1 MERCI
6 SLPLDSKVIR
16 LFENPAALKTLTTL
30 GEDGSLHAAPLTMLA
45 TPDGSKIIF
54 SEVTARK
61 TPENLE
67 WMKDKNREAIVV
79 VQFAQYVSKT
89 AMEGYSINVKV
100 GDRITEGSKFYE
112 YREMI
117 FRHFAKDPTAIWELI
132 PTRYRDHSFGPGRGK
147 LYELEVDCK

>member
-1 MERCI
+1 MQRCI
-6 SLPLDSKVIR
+6 TMPLNNKVVR

-30 GEDGSLHAAPLTMLA
+30 SKDGSLHAAPLTMLA
-45 TPDGSKIIF
+45 TPDGNKIIF

-67 WMKDKNREAIVV
+67 WMKKENREAIVV

-89 AMEGYSINVKV
+89 SMEGYSINVKV
-100 GDRITEGSKFYE
+100 GNRITEGTKFEE

-117 FRHFAKDPTAIWELI
+117 FRHFAKTPTAIWELI
-132 PTRYRDHSFGPGRGK
+132 PTRYRDHSFGPDRGK